1 MSYVHPKLRA
11 FTENLEAL
19 FRQVDG
25 ELEDRYGNRFPLHPN
40 RPRRG
45 ETANPEMD
53 GLFEVAPDFTPGYG
67 SERGRGYLV
76 SLRVASLEQAPPE
89 ELETFMNLAAEL
101 IREGLPRFFPG
112 RALEVVRDGPRFK
125 ITGDFSLGE
134 A

>member
-11 FTENLEAL
+11 FTESLEEL
-19 FRQVDG
+19 FRQVDE
-25 ELEDRYGNRFPLHPN
+25 ELEDRYGGRFSLHPN

-53 GLFEVAPDFTPGYG
+53 GLFEVAPDFTPGLG
-67 SERGRGYLV
+67 SEKGRGYLV
-76 SLRVASLEQAPPE
+76 SLRVATLEKVPSEDFEA
-89 ELETFMNLAAEL
+89 LMTRAAEL
-101 IREGLPRFFPG
+101 VRDRLPRFFPG
-112 RALEVVRDGPRFK
+112 RSLEVIRDGPRFK

>member
-11 FTENLEAL
+11 FTESLEEL
-19 FRQVDG
+19 FRQVDE
-25 ELEDRYGNRFPLHPN
+25 ELEDRYGGRFSLHPN

-53 GLFEVAPDFTPGYG
+53 GLFEVAPDFTPGLG
-67 SERGRGYLV
+67 SEKGRGYLV
-76 SLRVASLEQAPPE
+76 SLRVATLEKVPPE
-89 ELETFMNLAAEL
+89 EFEALMARTAEL
-101 IREGLPRFFPG
+101 VRERLPRFFPG
-112 RALEVVRDGPRFK
+112 RPLEVIRDGPRFK

>member
-11 FTENLEAL
+11 FTENLEEL
-19 FRQVDG
+19 FRQVDE
-25 ELEDRYGNRFPLHPN
+25 ELEDRYGGRFSLHPN

-45 ETANPEMD
+45 ETASPEMD
-53 GLFEVAPDFTPGYG
+53 GLFEVAPDFTPGIG

-76 SLRVASLEQAPPE
+76 SLRVATLERVPPGE
-89 ELETFMNLAAEL
+89 FETFMVEAAEL
-101 IREGLPRFFPG
+101 VRERLPRCFPG